1 MKRILVIIKS
11 FSIGDTIAALPY
23 VEKFQTVNPNYEV
36 YIKINGWLI
45 TYFES
50 VYTTIKFISENGNN
64 SFDKTI
70 ELDYNFNK
78 SIQQGYA
85 EGLGFFNSEY
95 IRPKIIIPE
104 SERPIKGKYITIGVH
119 STSQFIYW
127 FDPSG

>member
-50 VYTTIKFISENGNN
+50 VYTTI
-64 SFDKTI
+64 
-70 ELDYNFNK
+70 NK
-78 SIQQGYA
+78 LNQK
-85 EGLGFFNSEY
+85 E
-95 IRPKIIIPE
+95 KI
-104 SERPIKGKYITIGVH
+104 
-119 STSQFIYW
+119 
-127 FDPSG
+127 